1 MTLWSRLAGAQDYE
15 RGDQVRQGHRRG
27 VELRVRAGDYA
38 GVGAKRVCLRGD
50 GWLGGV
56 ADKQVNKVEDLVTRV
71 VTKRYPTCVSSKLC
85 EFFSSPWAS
94 LNHCYVISKDNL
106 KVLAVVVRKTR
117 IYAASFPIT
126 MIYARYNKHR
136 PSSKCSCLHFHHNK
150 HRNPVF
156 NSCFRSNP

>member
-56 ADKQVNKVEDLVTRV
+56 ADKQVNKVEDLVT
-71 VTKRYPTCVSSKLC
+71 KRYPT
-85 EFFSSPWAS
+85 
-94 LNHCYVISKDNL
+94 
-106 KVLAVVVRKTR
+106 
-117 IYAASFPIT
+117 
-126 MIYARYNKHR
+126 
-136 PSSKCSCLHFHHNK
+136 
-150 HRNPVF
+150 
-156 NSCFRSNP
+156 